1 MCFVVY
7 RLRGKE
13 MNSDGWMTV
22 KQFLKGLNSTT
33 LFRFFSGNDDEQ
45 WLNNMLFGLKFF
57 FLILDLNK
65 TNRYT

>member
-1 MCFVVY
+1 
-7 RLRGKE
+7 

-22 KQFLKGLNSTT
+22 KQFLKGHNSTT
-33 LFRFFSGNDDEQ
+33 LSGFFSGNDDEQ
-45 WLNNMLFGLKFF
+45 WLNNMLFGLKFLF